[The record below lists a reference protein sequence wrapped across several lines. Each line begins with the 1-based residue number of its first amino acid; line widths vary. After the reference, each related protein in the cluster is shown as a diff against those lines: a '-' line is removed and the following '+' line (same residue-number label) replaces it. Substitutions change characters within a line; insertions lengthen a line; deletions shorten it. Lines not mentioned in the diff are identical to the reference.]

1 MRTEAKVIADS
12 ISIEGKRLTTM
23 EVTLHRFVLAE
34 FNTHRVFSRNSASSR
49 AIPVQRQLDNIDAV
63 PALPISHPREQKGMQ
78 GGSELEG
85 QDLLDAQDLIRDI
98 LMDTTD
104 SIIIYLNR
112 HPDPEHRLHKSVL
125 NRYLEPFMW
134 HTIVVT
140 STEWDNFFDLRCSP
154 MAQPEIRA
162 AAECMRA
169 AMGISTPVL
178 RDLDNIVLF
187 NYDIAWHLPYITD
200 EERESMFIS
209 KLRKISV
216 ARCARVS
223 SLHAG
228 DIGDY
233 EKDFRL
239 FDTLTSADPMHASP
253 LEHLAVPCN
262 NETHEHAN
270 FQGWHQF
277 RHLIDLH
284 PQLKEQ

>member
-1 MRTEAKVIADS
+1 MNTEAKIIEDS
-12 ISIEGKRLTTM
+12 IYTGARITTM

-49 AIPVQRQLDNIDAV
+49 AIPIQKQLDRIDES

-85 QDLLDAQDLIRDI
+85 QDLSDAQDLIRDI
-98 LMDTTD
+98 LVDTTD

-140 STEWDNFFDLRCSP
+140 STEWDNFFGLRCSP

-162 AAECMRA
+162 AAVLMKQ
-169 AMGISTPVL
+169 AMDESTPQL
-178 RDLDNIVLF
+178 R
-187 NYDIAWHLPYITD
+187 YWHLPYVT
-200 EERESMFIS
+200 EEESRTRSLGECQIM
-209 KLRKISV
+209 SV

-228 DIGDY
+228 DV
-233 EKDFRL
+233 KDFDADARL
-239 FDTLTSADPMHASP
+239 YEQLTNANPMHASP
-253 LEHLAVPCN
+253 LEHQAFACDYN
-262 NETHEHAN
+262 NSYEHHNHAN
-270 FQGWHQF
+270 FTGWHQL
-277 RHLIDLH
+277 RHD
-284 PQLKEQ
+284 KERP